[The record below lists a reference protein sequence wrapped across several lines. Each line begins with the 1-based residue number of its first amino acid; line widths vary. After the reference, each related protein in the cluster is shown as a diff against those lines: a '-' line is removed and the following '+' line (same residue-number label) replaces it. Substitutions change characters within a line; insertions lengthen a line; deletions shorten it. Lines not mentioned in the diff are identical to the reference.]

1 LSWGVVCTIAASR
14 VAVGAHWPADVL
26 VGGGLGLMVGWLA
39 WRFPFAWPSKND
51 PAFPW
56 LPVLVEC
63 LGAWAAFTFDEGMP
77 LALVWQWA
85 LGGLAVASVLWR
97 IQTWWALPT
106 SEKAA

>member
-1 LSWGVVCTIAASR
+1 
-14 VAVGAHWPADVL
+14 
-26 VGGGLGLMVGWLA
+26 
-39 WRFPFAWPSKND
+39 
-51 PAFPW
+51 
-56 LPVLVEC
+56 